1 MNLKVCKSV
10 FWLKFA
16 SVICFICSAVWVCV
30 YALALLPGKIAEMG
44 AEGMGA
50 VIGILGAG
58 IAIAVVIVILMLIA
72 CVLTVLLLCALA
84 LVVKERKYSPYNESG
99 ETDIK
104 KYIGFRIAADVIFVL
119 AAAVLLWIAV
129 PFGVWGLPST
139 LTAGLGFLSAVAAEI
154 VPLFFKGKDDKAEEE
169 RE

>member
-30 YALALLPGKIAEMG
+30 YALALLPGKIAETG
-44 AEGMGA
+44 AEGVGA
-50 VIGILGAG
+50 VIGVLGAG

-72 CVLTVLLLCALA
+72 CVLMALLLCALA

-99 ETDIK
+99 ETDKK

-139 LTAGLGFLSAVAAEI
+139 LTAGLGFLSAVVAEI

>member
-1 MNLKVCKSV
+1 M
-10 FWLKFA
+10 
-16 SVICFICSAVWVCV
+16 ICFICSAVWVCV

-99 ETDIK
+99 ETDKK